1 MAGESLF
8 HAISDNEVFYF
19 SCGPQVPCY
28 NACCRDLNQFLAPY
42 DVLRL
47 ARHLEMHT
55 ADFLAAYTLC
65 HDGPQT
71 GLPVV
76 TLKPAEPGE
85 KQCPFVAAEGCRVYE
100 NRPGSCRM
108 YPLARML
115 RRARN
120 DGSLT
125 ESYALIREAHC
136 RGFEQGPPMTAKQW
150 IADQGLQPYNE
161 LNDAMID
168 VISVKQQYRPGPVK
182 GDLGEKLFAALY
194 DIDAWK
200 TDFRSR
206 AADDCRQ
213 IGLSF
218 EAPEAADDEEV
229 LRFAMQYA
237 AALLRHE
244 AGGSGQEAH
253 M

>member
-1 MAGESLF
+1 MFRPIA
-8 HAISDNEVFYF
+8 DNEVFYF
-19 SCGPQVPCY
+19 SCGPEVPCF

-47 ARHLEMHT
+47 ARHLDMHT
-55 ADFLAAYTLC
+55 GDFLAAYTLC

-136 RGFEQGPPMTAKQW
+136 RGFEQGLPMTAEQW
-150 IADQGLQPYNE
+150 IADQGLEPYNE

-168 VISVKQQYRPGPVK
+168 VISVKQQYLPGPVK
-182 GDLGEKLFAALY
+182 GALGEKLFAALY

-200 TDFRSR
+200 TDFHPQASADSR
-206 AADDCRQ
+206 HPGFPLDEPD
-213 IGLSF
+213 
-218 EAPEAADDEEV
+218 PADDEAL

-244 AGGSGQEAH
+244 SGDRPQTEAR